1 MYPQPAV
8 LHDRRRTGHW
18 IMEPKDYVYGF
29 GLIVTLG
36 LGVWNFIQSHR
47 ATRKASF
54 INTVTAQ
61 RVLWLEQMRQD
72 VAKFVGL
79 THTWA
84 TSGLEGNPSELE
96 VLKDI
101 DRLRH
106 VIRLRLNPDDTPDR
120 QIAALVKR
128 IPELTHESKRDE
140 LLKAL
145 EQLTVATQEMLKAE
159 WEKVKAES
167 KDGDL
172 REGNANRA

>member
-1 MYPQPAV
+1 V
-8 LHDRRRTGHW
+8 
-18 IMEPKDYVYGF
+18 EPKDYIYA
-29 GLIVTLG
+29 LAILVTLG
-36 LGVWNFIQSHR
+36 LGVWNLVQGHR

-61 RVLWLEQMRQD
+61 RVLWIEQMRQD
-72 VAKFVGL
+72 VSQFVGL

-84 TSGLEGNPSELE
+84 MSSHERTQPEAE
-96 VLKDI
+96 VLKEI

-120 QIAALVKR
+120 KIAALVKL
-128 IPELTHESKRDE
+128 IPTLTHESKHAE
-140 LLKAL
+140 LFTAL
-145 EQLTVATQEMLKAE
+145 EHLIVATQEMLKAE

-172 REGNANRA
+172 KNNKADEA